1 MRSLIFIL
9 TIIAFAA
16 IANAQDFVKVD
27 GVARLSGTSPDVFEA
42 GYFQDGWAF
51 DPTAYSVTPSQ
62 ASVLRDNAD
71 DGRPIGNVTDKHAYL
86 GMTPRPA

>member
-27 GVARLSGTSPDVFEA
+27 GTIQLSGVNASVFET
-42 GYFQDGWAF
+42 GIFQDGWIF
-51 DPTAYSVTPSQ
+51 DIAANSLTPSQ
-62 ASVLRDNAD
+62 MGSLKDNAD
-71 DGRPIGNVTDKHAYL
+71 DGRPIGNVTGKHAYL

>member
-16 IANAQDFVKVD
+16 IANAQDFVKV
-27 GVARLSGTSPDVFEA
+27 GGTVQLSGVNASVFES
-42 GYFQDGWAF
+42 GIFEGRWVF
-51 DPTAYSVTPSQ
+51 DITANSLTPSQ
-62 ASVLRDNAD
+62 MGFLKDNAD
-71 DGRPIGNVTDKHAYL
+71 DGRPIGNVTGKHAYV